1 MVSEVTP
8 PQSAAVPDTLELQ
21 NQVGSEAAKWCATI
35 NTASAFFFIR
45 LVAECR
51 PLFTFTWRGV
61 QYIWNQLPHGGKYI
75 PIICHGLIQTALEK
89 GDAPE
94 HLQYINDIIVWGDTA
109 EAVFEKGDKTVQ
121 ILLKA
126 GFAIKRSKVKGP
138 AQETQFLGI
147 KWQDGRCQ
155 IPMDV
160 INKIAMSPPTSK
172 KEAQAFYGG
181 VGFWRMHIPNYSQI
195 VSPLYHFTRKKN
207 DFEWGPE
214 QRQAFEQIK
223 REIVHAVALGPVWS
237 GQDVRNVLYTAAK
250 GQWPNL
256 ESLAE
261 STRGD
266 SRSTP
271 GFWCRGYK

>member
-1 MVSEVTP
+1 
-8 PQSAAVPDTLELQ
+8 
-21 NQVGSEAAKWCATI
+21 WCATI

-160 INKIAMSPPTSK
+160 INKIAAMSPPTSK
-172 KEAQAFYGG
+172 KEAEVFLG
-181 VGFWRMHIPNYSQI
+181 VVDFWSMHIPNCSQI
-195 VSPLYHFTRKKN
+195 VSPLYRVTQKKN
-207 DFEWGPE
+207 DFEWGLEP
-214 QRQAFEQIK
+214 RQTFEQIK
-223 REIVHAVALGPVWS
+223 QEIALAVARDPVRS
-237 GQDVRNVLYTAAK
+237 GQDVKNMLYTTA
-250 GQWPNL
+250 GENGPIW
-256 ESLAE
+256 SLWQKVP
-261 STRGD
+261 GD
-266 SRSTP
+266 TH
-271 GFWCRGYK
+271 G